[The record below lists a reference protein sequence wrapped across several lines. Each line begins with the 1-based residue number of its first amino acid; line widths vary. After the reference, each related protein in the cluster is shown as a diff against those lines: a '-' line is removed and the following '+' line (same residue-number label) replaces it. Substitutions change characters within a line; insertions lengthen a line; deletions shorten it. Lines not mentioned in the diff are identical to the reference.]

1 MKSDEKESRSLSDQM
16 VSRKK
21 GKDQEPPKSAMEEPH
36 GVVGV
41 HTPPLARQR
50 AGNQAFP
57 AHRCQAPR

>member
-1 MKSDEKESRSLSDQM
+1 MKSDEKESRSLSDGM

-21 GKDQEPPKSAMEEPH
+21 GKDQELPKLVMEEPH
-36 GVVGV
+36 GDVGV

-50 AGNQAFP
+50 AGKQAFP